1 MPEMSIVRG
10 LVSPALVA
18 LAGLV
23 ALVSAAVT
31 PAAEGQA
38 CKPPSWAPQA
48 PAGYHIESCET
59 KAWTELEVEL
69 SGGSKKVDG
78 SATSVNYQLAE
89 GAKDHGADEMR
100 RYYIA
105 VGKKAG
111 ATLKTAD
118 EGYNATLQRQTSAGE
133 EWLVYEH
140 GAGNEDSTGSFTL
153 TTLHVEPLRQEVVAQ
168 PLSAPLSG
176 QPRCA
181 DPPWLK
187 QQFSYFKLSSCGY
200 RDLDQ
205 VALDLADGQKK
216 VLAGRYFETTYE
228 LTDESRDPTALAV
241 RKSYVTALQAI
252 GARLVSSPDDGYR
265 AVLTQKTPLGDLWYI
280 YEHGSGNES
289 STRSY
294 SLLTVEV
301 GGPPPTACTLEVYGI
316 SFDFNKATLRPDSE
330 PVLQQLKSLFA
341 SDPSFHAEVGGHTD
355 NVGKQDYNLKLSR
368 ERAEA
373 VKGWLV
379 AHGIDA
385 GRITTG
391 GYGDT
396 RPLVPNTSDQNRF
409 KNRRVELRRSSCKS

>member
-1 MPEMSIVRG
+1 MEMSIVRV
-10 LVSPALVA
+10 LVSPAIVA

-23 ALVSAAVT
+23 TLVSTVAAH
-31 PAAEGQA
+31 AAEGQA

-48 PAGYHIESCET
+48 PAAYHIDSCQT
-59 KAWTELEVEL
+59 LAWTELEVDL
-69 SGGSKKVDG
+69 PGGSRKVYG
-78 SATSVNYQLAE
+78 SATSVTYQLEE
-89 GAKDHGADEMR
+89 GARDHGADEMR

-105 VGKKAG
+105 AGKKAG

-118 EGYNATLQRQTSAGE
+118 EGYNATLQRQTPTGE

-140 GAGNEDSTGSFTL
+140 GSGNEDSTGSFTL

-168 PLSAPLSG
+168 ALAAPLAG

-187 QQFSYFKLSSCGY
+187 QQFSYFKLSGCGY

-205 VALDLADGQKK
+205 VELELADGQKK
-216 VLAGRYFETTYE
+216 VLAGRYLETTYE
-228 LTDESRDPTALAV
+228 LTDQSRDPTALAV

-252 GARLVSSPDDGYR
+252 GARLVSNPADSYR
-265 AVLTQKTPLGDLWYI
+265 AVLTQKTPLGELWYI
-280 YEHGSGNES
+280 YEHGSGNEQ

-301 GGPPPTACTLEVYGI
+301 GGPPPAACTLEVYGI
-316 SFDFNKATLRPDSE
+316 SFDFNKATLRPDSD
-330 PVLQQLKSLFA
+330 PVLQQLQSLFA
-341 SDPSFHAEVGGHTD
+341 SEPSFRAEVGGHTD
-355 NVGKQDYNLKLSR
+355 NVGRQDYNLKLSH
-368 ERAEA
+368 ERADA

-385 GRITTG
+385 ARITTG

-409 KNRRVELRRSSCKS
+409 KNRRVELRRSSCK